1 MNNHPVKILIV
12 DDHPI
17 VLAGVCAL
25 LSEDYPEACIETA
38 SGGEEALE
46 KARNGVY
53 DVFILDVELSD
64 MTGIDLIRMLRCR
77 YEDASFVFHTMH
89 EEMWV
94 VKRLMASGADAIVF
108 KSDDVGELRCAV
120 GKVLDGESYYSRRFE
135 EYCTRYEQ
143 EVLPSARELEI
154 LRMLASGANSK
165 EIADRIFLSVN
176 TVEFHRKRLFRRLGV
191 SNMAELMVEA
201 MNRGLL
207 LLENRC

>member
-1 MNNHPVKILIV
+1 M
-12 DDHPI
+12 
-17 VLAGVCAL
+17 
-25 LSEDYPEACIETA
+25 
-38 SGGEEALE
+38 
-46 KARNGVY
+46 
-53 DVFILDVELSD
+53 
-64 MTGIDLIRMLRCR
+64 
-77 YEDASFVFHTMH
+77 
-89 EEMWV
+89 

-207 LLENRC
+207 LLENKC